1 MNSGISLEQATEA
14 DLPLIEPLIREL
26 FESMDNPPDTGP
38 RHAVSLL
45 ADDFAIAV
53 ISMQNLYGG
62 EQQL

>member
-1 MNSGISLEQATEA
+1 MSSGISIEGATEV

-26 FESMDNPPDTGP
+26 FESMDNPPDTGL

-45 ADDFAIAV
+45 ADDFAIV
-53 ISMQNLYGG
+53 VTSIQNLYGG